1 METTPRFRFL
11 PQTPLARGVALVSLL
26 VLLLFVVFAVW
37 PAGLYVIIG
46 RLGID
51 IPSAPTIGGPF
62 ALTDQFGKPRTDAD
76 FHGQYMLVFFGFSNC
91 PDICPIELQTM
102 SDALDQLDAKQS
114 TKVTPIFITVDPAR
128 DTPDVLRAYV
138 ANFHP
143 RLVALTGSAEAIG
156 TVAKSYRVF
165 YAKAT
170 GANAPSDPAAYI
182 LDHSAVVYLMGPK
195 GEYVAHFSP
204 GTSAQAMAENLRSRL

>member
-1 METTPRFRFL
+1 VEETSRFQFL
-11 PQTPLARGVALVSLL
+11 PQTTLARSVALLCLL
-26 VLLLFVVFAVW
+26 VAVAIVGVGIWRGLLSQA
-37 PAGLYVIIG
+37 
-46 RLGID
+46 
-51 IPSAPTIGGPF
+51 APTIGGPF
-62 ALTDQFGKPRTDAD
+62 SLTDQFGRPRNDAD
-76 FHGQYMLVFFGFSNC
+76 FRGQYMLVFFGFTNC
-91 PDICPIELQTM
+91 PDICPIELQTI

-114 TKVTPIFITVDPAR
+114 AKVTPIFITVDPAR
-128 DTPDVLRAYV
+128 DTPDVLRIYV

-156 TVAKSYRVF
+156 TVAKSYRVL
-165 YAKAT
+165 YARAT

-204 GTSAQAMAENLRSRL
+204 GTTAQAMAEDLRDRL

>member
-1 METTPRFRFL
+1 METPPRLRFL
-11 PQTPLARGVALVSLL
+11 PQTRLARGVALVC
-26 VLLLFVVFAVW
+26 LLLAVAIVG
-37 PAGLYVIIG
+37 AGVWRGL
-46 RLGID
+46 L
-51 IPSAPTIGGPF
+51 SQAAPTVGGPF

-76 FHGQYMLVFFGFSNC
+76 FRGRYMLVFFGFTNC

-102 SDALDQLDAKQS
+102 SDALDQLEAKQAA
-114 TKVTPIFITVDPAR
+114 KVTPIFITVDPAR
-128 DTPDVLRAYV
+128 DTPDTLRTYV

-156 TVAKSYRVF
+156 AVAKSYRVF

-204 GTSAQAMAENLRSRL
+204 GTTARAMAEDLRDRL

>member
-1 METTPRFRFL
+1 VEEAPRFPFL
-11 PQTPLARGVALVSLL
+11 PQTPLARGVALVC
-26 VLLLFVVFAVW
+26 LLLAVAIVGVGVW
-37 PAGLYVIIG
+37 RGL
-46 RLGID
+46 L
-51 IPSAPTIGGPF
+51 SQATPTIGGPF
-62 ALTDQFGKPRTDAD
+62 TLTDQFGKARSDAD
-76 FHGQYMLVFFGFSNC
+76 FRGQYMLVFFGFTNC
-91 PDICPIELQTM
+91 PDICPIELQTI

-114 TKVTPIFITVDPAR
+114 AKVAPIFITVDPAR

-143 RLVALTGSAEAIG
+143 RLVALTGSSEAIG
-156 TVAKSYRVF
+156 TIAKSYRVF

-170 GANAPSDPAAYI
+170 GTNAPSDPAAYI

-204 GTSAQAMAENLRSRL
+204 GTTAQAMAEDLRDRL

>member
-1 METTPRFRFL
+1 MPLARFL
-11 PQTPLARGVALVSLL
+11 PQTWIARSIALVCLL
-26 VLLLFVVFAVW
+26 AILAFAIW
-37 PAGLYVIIG
+37 GIYLTIAFDFRIPGAPPA
-46 RLGID
+46 
-51 IPSAPTIGGPF
+51 IGGPF
-62 ALTDQFGKPRTDAD
+62 ALTDQFGKPRSDAD
-76 FHGQYMLVFFGFSNC
+76 FRGQYMLVFFGFTNC
-91 PDICPIELQTM
+91 PDICPIELQTI

-114 TKVTPIFITVDPAR
+114 AKVTPIFITVDPAR
-128 DTPDVLRAYV
+128 DTPDALRSYV

-143 RLVALTGSAEAIG
+143 RLVALTGSPEAVG

-204 GTSAQAMAENLRSRL
+204 GTTAQAMAEDLRDRL

>member
-1 METTPRFRFL
+1 METLTRFL
-11 PQTPLARGVALVSLL
+11 PQTPVARAVAIVSVALVAAL
-26 VLLLFVVFAVW
+26 VGYSAWRSVAVDAV
-37 PAGLYVIIG
+37 PA
-46 RLGID
+46 
-51 IPSAPTIGGPF
+51 IGGSF

-76 FHGQYMLVFFGFSNC
+76 FRGQYMLVFFGFTNC

-102 SDALDQLDAKQS
+102 SDALDLLGADAA
-114 TKVTPIFITVDPAR
+114 KVTPIFITVDPAR
-128 DTPDVLRAYV
+128 DTPDLLRDYV

-143 RLVALTGSAEAIG
+143 RLVALTGSADAIG

-170 GANAPSDPAAYI
+170 GGNAPSDPAAYI
-182 LDHSAVVYLMGPK
+182 MDHTAIVYLMDPD

-204 GTSAQAMAENLRSRL
+204 GTEAEAMAAGIRDKL

>member
-11 PQTPLARGVALVSLL
+11 PQTPIARGIALVC
-26 VLLLFVVFAVW
+26 LLLAV
-37 PAGLYVIIG
+37 AIVGVGLWRGLLSEAV
-46 RLGID
+46 
-51 IPSAPTIGGPF
+51 PTIGGPF
-62 ALTDQFGKPRTDAD
+62 ALTDQFGKPRTDVE
-76 FHGQYMLVFFGFSNC
+76 FRGQYMLVFFGFTNC
-91 PDICPIELQTM
+91 PDICPIELQTI
-102 SDALDQLDAKQS
+102 SDALDRLDAKQS
-114 TKVTPIFITVDPAR
+114 AKVTPIFISVDPAR

-138 ANFHP
+138 ANFNP

-156 TVAKSYRVF
+156 TVAQSYRVF

-195 GEYVAHFSP
+195 GEYIAHFGP
-204 GTSAQAMAENLRSRL
+204 GTTAQAMAEDLRSRL

>member
-1 METTPRFRFL
+1 METTPRLQFL
-11 PQTPLARGVALVSLL
+11 PQTPLARGVALVC
-26 VLLLFVVFAVW
+26 LLLAL
-37 PAGLYVIIG
+37 AIIG
-46 RLGID
+46 
-51 IPSAPTIGGPF
+51 IGVWRGLLSEAVPNVGGRF

-76 FHGQYMLVFFGFSNC
+76 FRGQYMLVFFGFTHC
-91 PDICPIELQTM
+91 PDICPIELQTI
-102 SDALDQLDAKQS
+102 SDALDQLGSEAAA
-114 TKVTPIFITVDPAR
+114 KVTPIFITVDPAR
-128 DTPDVLRAYV
+128 DTPDALRSYA

-156 TVAKSYRVF
+156 AVAKSYRVY

-170 GANAPSDPAAYI
+170 GTSAPSDPAAYI

-204 GTSAQAMAENLRSRL
+204 GTTAQVMAEDLRDQL